1 MSCVVERDE
10 QLARRVVQL
19 EQAIRELVEEN
30 IELRTAA
37 SDFGALAERLNNQL
51 IAERRASSWS
61 SKMTLW
67 ITLDRFAAQMAR
79 YRVRT

>member
-37 SDFGALAERLNNQL
+37 SDFGALAERLNN
-51 IAERRASSWS
+51 
-61 SKMTLW
+61 
-67 ITLDRFAAQMAR
+67 
-79 YRVRT
+79 